1 MKERVV
7 EDADPYGGRETDR
20 VPPDLLRDHPTPGPG
35 RAEHGEAGKNRD
47 GGTSRTPSPTGRGR
61 RRGAGSHP
69 TTGGGGPPP
78 LRGGLEER
86 CGVGGGQ
93 RKGSSR
99 TPTPT
104 AGGKRTACRR
114 ICCDIIPRPYGG
126 GIEGHRGRGP
136 AHLIKNAA
144 RWAAFSFSQ
153 PLAVATSIRSV
164 PQRNTQRQAEA
175 PRHKSASCFGAQS
188 PRSSFAR
195 ARSEF
200 LRRWCRRSSRRRHSQ
215 SSAPP
220 VTPMP
225 MPARRPW
232 RGCCAR
238 P

>member
-1 MKERVV
+1 MRAAPPPAARATPRSRQWTKERVV
-7 EDADPYGGRETDR
+7 EDADPYGGWETDR

-47 GGTSRTPSPTGRGR
+47 GGTSRTPSPTGRVR

-78 LRGGLEER
+78 LR
-86 CGVGGGQ
+86 
-93 RKGSSR
+93 
-99 TPTPT
+99 
-104 AGGKRTACRR
+104 
-114 ICCDIIPRPYGG
+114 G

-175 PRHKSASCFGAQS
+175 PRHKSACCFKPRQGAQS

-200 LRRWCRRSSRRRHSQ
+200 F
-215 SSAPP
+215 
-220 VTPMP
+220 T
-225 MPARRPW
+225 
-232 RGCCAR
+232 
-238 P
+238 